1 MAAKTLM
8 PVVNPIKQP
17 EWKSQ
22 QSKYSSLPEGGIS
35 NGLLVAPSFT
45 GKTTWL
51 SSWLLDWYRGA
62 YARIYIFSPNA
73 LTPEWQPVK
82 DYIEQDLGVD
92 LDDEPCL
99 FETLDEEALNK
110 IISTQ
115 KRVIAHQKKRKHTTM
130 HAICIIIDDL
140 ASEQKF
146 HRNYGPIGE
155 LFTRGWHFF
164 IQTICSSQK
173 WKLLSPTARVNA
185 HWIVVFKLRNRQDL
199 DGLLQ
204 ELTAIYPYDT
214 LVQMYQEAVNDQ
226 PYSFLFI
233 NLKKPK
239 EEMFSIRFEEILQPS
254 KEEDEDGSIFVPDY
268 EQVAGGRKR
277 NP

>member
-1 MAAKTLM
+1 MKGRSST
-8 PVVNPIKQP
+8 PKVVPISQP
-17 EWKSQ
+17 EW
-22 QSKYSSLPEGGIS
+22 QSKQPKYPSLPEAGIS

-51 SSWLLDWYRGA
+51 SSWILDWYRGA
-62 YARIYIFSPNA
+62 YARIFIFSPNA
-73 LTPEWQPVK
+73 LTPEWEPVK
-82 DYIEQDLGVD
+82 DYVVGELGVD
-92 LDDEPCL
+92 IDDEPFL
-99 FETLDEEALNK
+99 FETLDEAKLAS

-115 KRVIAHQKKRKHTTM
+115 KKVIAHQKKAKHPTM
-130 HAICIIIDDL
+130 HAILIVLDDL

-146 HRNYGPIGE
+146 HANYGPISE
-155 LFTRGWHFF
+155 LYTRGRHFF

-204 ELTAIYPYDT
+204 ELTAIYPYEV
-214 LVQMYQEAVNDQ
+214 LQQMYEEAVNDQ

-233 NLKKPK
+233 NLKAPK
-239 EEMFSIRFEEILQPS
+239 EQMFSVRFDEILQV
-254 KEEDEDGSIFVPDY
+254 ENNDGQLPDVHDGDAQ
-268 EQVAGGRKR
+268 EAGA
-277 NP
+277 